1 MSMFSPNSSNAGN
14 SGELIPAKTLAQV
27 VLIPKEIKTSNAG
40 ARYLNLELAV
50 AAGKYEKRRV
60 FTIISDPW
68 DTNTSEK
75 AREMAIGAITRI
87 LETIGVFNH
96 ADPSTY
102 ERMNESSLEEFA
114 EMIDG
119 KIAGIEIGVDP
130 GKDGYEPKN
139 KVANWASTNPKSGG
153 YKLFEAISQGLE
165 TLAKPAAASASA
177 FGSAPT
183 VKQVAPAA
191 AAAVKAATPG
201 TAAPSWL
208 KK

>member
-1 MSMFSPNSSNAGN
+1 
-14 SGELIPAKTLAQV
+14 
-27 VLIPKEIKTSNAG
+27 LIPKEIKTSNAG

-87 LETIGVFNH
+87 LETIGIFNH
-96 ADPSTY
+96 ADPATY
-102 ERMNESSLEEFA
+102 DRMNDSSLEEFA
-114 EMIDG
+114 EMIES

-139 KVANWASTNPKSGG
+139 KVKDWASTNPASGG

-165 TLAKPAAASASA
+165 TLEKKQPVAQSA
-177 FGSAPT
+177 FGGAT
-183 VKQVAPAA
+183 VKQVAPVA
-191 AAAVKAATPG
+191 AAAVAKAAPGSATP
-201 TAAPSWL
+201 AWL